1 MDSLCGIYAPGAP
14 PTAGLIAAARQS
26 GITAIHNTIS
36 DDTEDPFENLDEL
49 AQAVASYPDALT
61 IIRKHSDIARAKR
74 ENKLGIIKGFQQTSA
89 FENRLE
95 SIETFRKRDV
105 RIMQLTYNKRN
116 ALGDGCLES
125 ANAGLTKAGIA
136 AVQQMNHVGVAIDLS
151 HSGYRTT
158 AEAIVTSSKPVL
170 VTHSG
175 CASLHSHPRNKPDD
189 ILRSLADHGGYFGV
203 YLMPY
208 LVASATVP
216 TKQHVLDHIV
226 HAINVCGADH
236 VGIGNDGGMAKIV
249 SNPAHKAQLE
259 ADVARRQQ
267 LGVAAPEEDRFPYV
281 PDLSGPD
288 HMLIIAEELSRR
300 GQPSSAID
308 SILGGSFNR
317 VLRDIRGET

>member
-1 MDSLCGIYAPGAP
+1 MRRYI
-14 PTAGLIAAARQS
+14 
-26 GITAIHNTIS
+26 
-36 DDTEDPFENLDEL
+36 
-49 AQAVASYPDALT
+49 
-61 IIRKHSDIARAKR
+61 
-74 ENKLGIIKGFQQTSA
+74 
-89 FENRLE
+89 
-95 SIETFRKRDV
+95 
-105 RIMQLTYNKRN
+105 
-116 ALGDGCLES
+116 
-125 ANAGLTKAGIA
+125 
-136 AVQQMNHVGVAIDLS
+136 
-151 HSGYRTT
+151 
-158 AEAIVTSSKPVL
+158 
-170 VTHSG
+170 
-175 CASLHSHPRNKPDD
+175 HPRNKPDD